1 MNRLKQNVF
10 IKGAIQSEFIATSI
24 TKHQAKKDI
33 GAHQLFLGQV
43 RADNIQNKKVI
54 AIDYSAYEE
63 MAVEKLD
70 EIRENTF
77 QKYSITCMHI
87 YHSLGRVEA
96 GELCLFVFVSA
107 PRRKVTY
114 EALEYIVE
122 AIKKEV
128 PIFGKEILEDQS
140 YTWKKN
146 Q

>member
-1 MNRLKQNVF
+1 
-10 IKGAIQSEFIATSI
+10 
-24 TKHQAKKDI
+24 
-33 GAHQLFLGQV
+33 
-43 RADNIQNKKVI
+43 
-54 AIDYSAYEE
+54 

>member
-146 Q
+146 